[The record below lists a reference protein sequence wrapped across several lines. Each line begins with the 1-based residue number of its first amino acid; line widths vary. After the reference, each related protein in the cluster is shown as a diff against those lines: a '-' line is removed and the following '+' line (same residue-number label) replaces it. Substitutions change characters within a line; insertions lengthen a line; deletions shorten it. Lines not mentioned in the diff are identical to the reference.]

1 MYTHKLLVSQEA
13 EQIGET
19 CQKVPLVTQYIQQPI
34 QSKER
39 KGGED
44 RKKGLYGKKILKDLK
59 TVWNINEFW
68 LYNNCDKIKMYI
80 KKDFVLRTPIKTQE
94 N

>member
-39 KGGED
+39 KGGGD
-44 RKKGLYGKKILKDLK
+44 REKGLYGKKSIEGFKNRMK
-59 TVWNINEFW
+59 H
-68 LYNNCDKIKMYI
+68 
-80 KKDFVLRTPIKTQE
+80 Q
-94 N
+94 